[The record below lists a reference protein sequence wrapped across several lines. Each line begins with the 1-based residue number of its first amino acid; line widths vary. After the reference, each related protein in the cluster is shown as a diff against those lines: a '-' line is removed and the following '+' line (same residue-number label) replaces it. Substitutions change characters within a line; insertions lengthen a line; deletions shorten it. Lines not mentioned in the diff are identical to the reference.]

1 MSESIHVAGAKTS
14 RNMPHVI
21 SRLRESVLC
30 ESIHVAG
37 AKTSRN
43 MPIHD
48 ETGLLAQFNARA
60 NQCAWESILSDID
73 ADPFLSPFH
82 SAKNREHV
90 RIDPLWNRMNS
101 YDGNDHIR
109 RIRLSLKG
117 IHFVCQCTFRLHR
130 ERRKPP
136 NARGANMRAINA
148 HVIAM

>member
-48 ETGLLAQFNARA
+48 ETGLLAQFNARV
-60 NQCAWESILSDID
+60 NQCSWESILSDID

-90 RIDPLWNRMNS
+90 RIDPPWNRMNL

-109 RIRLSLKG
+109 RVRLSLKG
-117 IHFVCQCTFRLHR
+117 SSADSIFCV
-130 ERRKPP
+130 
-136 NARGANMRAINA
+136 NAPFDFTEKGENLRMRGGQT
-148 HVIAM
+148 